1 MLTVAS
7 PMAPALT
14 RASGIVPNS
23 SSTLSSSSSTVSW
36 VALMVKGLDISP
48 ALKVTL
54 EGTPE

>member
-36 VALMVKGLDISP
+36 VAVKVKLVSVSP